1 MLSIENQTNK
11 ILNKYLHITKDLSLS
26 KICALNA
33 VELIMEN
40 CKNNKI
46 YYWQCVKKEISQFQ
60 LIIFKD
66 LKKYNKDN
74 MPI

>member
-11 ILNKYLHITKDLSLS
+11 IINHYLHITKDLSLS
-26 KICALNA
+26 KLCALKT
-33 VELIMEN
+33 VDLIIEN

-46 YYWQCVKKEISQFQ
+46 YYWNCVKKEISEFQ

-66 LKKYNKDN
+66 LRKYNKDN